1 MALIS
6 SKNGKIYVL
15 NADNLGGYKQRPG
28 QTDLVLQ
35 KNYKPCSLW
44 RIWFVSL
51 EGGFST
57 RFQLASLSVSPDQMN
72 DYILEA
78 DSSRPMPTS
87 LASIRRVSRFL
98 RWLASRLK
106 IRQEELALVF
116 LTVTANGGKLVPAY
130 CG

>member
-1 MALIS
+1 MTS
-6 SKNGKIYVL
+6 GQNGKIYVL
-15 NADNLGGYKQRPG
+15 NADNLGGYKQKAWPNRSSSASN
-28 QTDLVLQ
+28 
-35 KNYKPCSLW
+35 NYKPCSVW

-78 DSSRPMPTS
+78 DPGRPMPTS